1 MRTAVALTLR
11 PATAPAP
18 AQDPQDPTA
27 LAADVEGVAF
37 PYWEDRFGW
46 RSTGARTDSV
56 DGRTVRTVF
65 YARGHQWIGYAI
77 ASGSA
82 PRVSGGIAR
91 TRGGTVYRFLA
102 EDGSRVVTWR
112 RGGHLCVVS
121 GHGVS
126 DATLMAL
133 ASWDTGRSTP
143 ERAARLRHRADPA
156 AARPSARP
164 PRARARRAR
173 RRAARHP
180 ARAARSPARA
190 PGSARSAAS
199 SSCSCGSVMRS
210 CASSSSTQ
218 QQDVDVDRAR
228 AVAHRAL
235 AAAELPLQALD
246 RVEQLQ
252 RLERRCAHAHARVQ
266 ERRLVEYLAD
276 GVGVVGARAARAP
289 RRRRPAARRRPPAD
303 ARGARRR
310 WSRARADRSR
320 PRLRSRMLA
329 GRTAASGAR
338 RLQARGDG
346 LLAHRL
352 GERHQPRQRSDHHG
366 EVARSGPARRGAAG
380 RCPRAPCRRRSARK
394 ISACAPSVSSS
405 SV

>member
-1 MRTAVALTLR
+1 MSDRTPPTESELVELVHSIDERAPERLHRRIDALIAERTSAPRGRRAPLRLGLAGALTLGVIAVALAVSLAGGGSKLTLRTAVALTLR

-133 ASWDTGRSTP
+133 ASWDTGT
-143 ERAARLRHRADPA
+143 
-156 AARPSARP
+156 
-164 PRARARRAR
+164 
-173 RRAARHP
+173 
-180 ARAARSPARA
+180 
-190 PGSARSAAS
+190 
-199 SSCSCGSVMRS
+199 
-210 CASSSSTQ
+210 
-218 QQDVDVDRAR
+218 
-228 AVAHRAL
+228 
-235 AAAELPLQALD
+235 LD
-246 RVEQLQ
+246 
-252 RLERRCAHAHARVQ
+252 A
-266 ERRLVEYLAD
+266 
-276 GVGVVGARAARAP
+276 
-289 RRRRPAARRRPPAD
+289 
-303 ARGARRR
+303 
-310 WSRARADRSR
+310 
-320 PRLRSRMLA
+320 
-329 GRTAASGAR
+329 
-338 RLQARGDG
+338 
-346 LLAHRL
+346 
-352 GERHQPRQRSDHHG
+352 
-366 EVARSGPARRGAAG
+366 
-380 RCPRAPCRRRSARK
+380 
-394 ISACAPSVSSS
+394 
-405 SV
+405 